1 LQGLTTPDARE
12 ELVGELMTT
21 DNTPEENEENIEK
34 LEQDDTSNN
43 SPSRHNR
50 RWSFEEENE
59 IIEKLR
65 KGMSWDQIARAH
77 SRTIRAVQIRY
88 AKACEHAETLEI
100 VRGIATEEGTSRSP
114 KDPNSEPN
122 MDSGVEIPR
131 MTRFDVISEYGELWY
146 SFYMPEGE

>member
-1 LQGLTTPDARE
+1 MA
-12 ELVGELMTT
+12 T
-21 DNTPEENEENIEK
+21 DDTPEENEENIENP
-34 LEQDDTSNN
+34 EQDDGSNN
-43 SPSRHNR
+43 NPSRHNR

-100 VRGIATEEGTSRSP
+100 VRGPATEEATSRPP
-114 KDPNSEPN
+114 KDPNSEPT
-122 MDSGVEIPR
+122 MDSGVEVPR
-131 MTRFDVISEYGELWY
+131 MTRYDVISEYGELWY
-146 SFYMPEGE
+146 SFYMPE